1 MDRAIEV
8 ISTFTTNLSWSTFI
22 SPRALLVLMGGAF
35 ILIQNTTA
43 RLFTFVARVLF
54 YEFLLLL
61 LRVLL
66 CHARQTVRWGGWH
79 QKGYSAVR
87 LKISGSTSWTRFSL
101 DKRTWFDTLETFFFD
116 NLLFSE
122 WPIWPDV
129 FFPRQFAMSM
139 PFCESSSLIFQP
151 ADDQGCPDV
160 FFQRLRA
167 PKNHD
172 WLCFPVINFFSC

>member
-1 MDRAIEV
+1 MTIESRCRPVFALSQLCSPLRSKTTFYWSPRALACFFFFFSFFLFLLWDDIQYRDMDRAIEV

-61 LRVLL
+61 LLRVLL
-66 CHARQTVRWGGWH
+66 CHARQTVRWGRWH

-87 LKISGSTSWTRFSL
+87 LKISGSTSWTRF
-101 DKRTWFDTLETFFFD
+101 
-116 NLLFSE
+116 
-122 WPIWPDV
+122 
-129 FFPRQFAMSM
+129 
-139 PFCESSSLIFQP
+139 
-151 ADDQGCPDV
+151 
-160 FFQRLRA
+160 
-167 PKNHD
+167 
-172 WLCFPVINFFSC
+172 